1 MGLLPGYE
9 TVGLLAP
16 VALVPL
22 RIVRQGVMP
31 LLPACP
37 ANTVTRA
44 RVNDIYGWSEAAK
57 PDRFS
62 VGFSSAICSGY

>member
-9 TVGLLAP
+9 PVGLL
-16 VALVPL
+16 ALVPL

-31 LLPACP
+31 LLPVCP

-44 RVNDIYGWSEAAK
+44 RVNDICGWSEAAK
-57 PDRFS
+57 LDRFS
-62 VGFSSAICSGY
+62 VGFSSAICSG

>member
-22 RIVRQGVMP
+22 RVVRQGVMP

-57 PDRFS
+57 LERFS
-62 VGFSSAICSGY
+62 AGCPSAICSGW

>member
-9 TVGLLAP
+9 TVGLLP
-16 VALVPL
+16 PVPL

-31 LLPACP
+31 LLPVCP

-44 RVNDIYGWSEAAK
+44 RVSDICGWSEAPEK
-57 PDRFS
+57 WIVFR
-62 VGFSSAICSGY
+62 

>member
-16 VALVPL
+16 VPL

-31 LLPACP
+31 LLPVCP

-44 RVNDIYGWSEAAK
+44 RVNDICGWSEA
-57 PDRFS
+57 PQNGIVSR
-62 VGFSSAICSGY
+62 